1 MRNNFIFFISIF
13 IIIISTTCSTNDLEK
28 TQEPELDPFRY
39 SFIEKPNAEFILEDF
54 INLGWKKSK
63 SFPIDAV
70 DKNGDPITPDAT
82 EIWYGFFNRKDIEI
96 RFYATHELALSSGV
110 QSAENAVGRAVNS
123 NSKGGIITSK
133 NNRVSYKSYL
143 VSGNTVILCQDILSN
158 CRDITSNSKTK
169 K

>member
-1 MRNNFIFFISIF
+1 MKKILFTAIVILILSA
-13 IIIISTTCSTNDLEK
+13 CSTNDLEK
-28 TQEPELDPFRY
+28 IQKPEIDPFTY
-39 SFIEKPNAEFILEDF
+39 SFTEKPDAEFILEDF

-158 CRDITSNSKTK
+158 CRDITSNSKPK

>member
-1 MRNNFIFFISIF
+1 MKKVLFTAIVILILSA
-13 IIIISTTCSTNDLEK
+13 CSTNDLEK
-28 TQEPELDPFRY
+28 IQEPEIDPFTY
-39 SFIEKPNAEFILEDF
+39 SFTEKPDAEFTLEDF

-63 SFPIDAV
+63 SFPIDVV
-70 DKNGDPITPDAT
+70 DKNGESITPDAT

-96 RFYATHELALSSGV
+96 RFYPTHELALSSGV

-143 VSGNTVILCQDILSN
+143 VSGNTVILCQDVLSY
-158 CRDITSNSKTK
+158 CRDLTSNSKSK